1 MEEIASIRV
10 VIVIMD
16 ILVTRKLDGVP
27 RVVPLVMREFTV
39 TKLANIRIMDQT
51 AASFAAKVV
60 LTKRVMLRVDNV

>member
-1 MEEIASIRV
+1 MEEIASIRA

-39 TKLANIRIMDQT
+39 TKLANIRIMD
-51 AASFAAKVV
+51 
-60 LTKRVMLRVDNV
+60 